1 MNKKTILLFLLT
13 GMFYITLS
21 AQAYPKMIY
30 VQGGTAQC
38 LIMYDNSYPIPRT
51 EPLHE
56 NYMSTVESFSIAL
69 TETTVLQYK
78 TYCNQTGHQM
88 PEPPSWGWIDSH
100 PMVNVSWVDAV
111 TYCKWLSKK
120 TGKLYRLPTK
130 EEWYYAARGGNKFKK
145 QISDEYFSGSQN
157 LDNVGWYKK
166 NSGNTTHPVAQ
177 KLANELGLYDM
188 SGNVWEW
195 CVENKSDDVK
205 ETDYG
210 EHYWPNYYCYAGG
223 AWYLPNYSCIVGQ
236 YRRAQCALWNDGL
249 GFRVV
254 CSN

>member
-1 MNKKTILLFLLT
+1 MNKKIILLFLLT
-13 GMFYITLS
+13 GMSYITLS
-21 AQAYPKMIY
+21 AQDYPKMIN
-30 VQGGTAQC
+30 VQGDTFGIVIDYHGGSPDFYTDKF
-38 LIMYDNSYPIPRT
+38 LIYKTTT
-51 EPLHE
+51 E
-56 NYMSTVESFSIAL
+56 TFSIAQ

-130 EEWYYAARGGNKFKK
+130 EEWYYAARGGNKINDY
-145 QISDEYFSGSQN
+145 QQLHDLYSGSEN
-157 LDNVGWYKK
+157 LDNVGWYSK

-177 KLANELGLYDM
+177 KLANYLGLYDM
-188 SGNVWEW
+188 TGNVWEW
-195 CVENKSDDVK
+195 CGKSVSDQLEN
-205 ETDYG
+205 TPY
-210 EHYWPNYYCYAGG
+210 YWPRSSCYAGG
-223 AWYLPNYSCIVGQ
+223 AWYSPSSSCIVYE
-236 YRRAQCALWNDGL
+236 YRPAPSALWNDGL